1 MSFDFSWAWFADVLG
16 AFCLILGSVFIFI
29 AAIGMLR
36 YPDLLSRQHVATK
49 PQVFSLMMFLLGVIL
64 LVRETAVT
72 WTLLLVIA
80 FQLVSS
86 PISAHMLSRAGYRTG
101 RVLPQ
106 ELLLDEL
113 GEDLRSGTDEHLT
126 DPAQPVDTKFT
137 ELQLDR
143 LIREKTNK
151 FARENSRQGRLQRE
165 ESPEKDGQQEGLP
178 QETLP
183 QETLQKEWL
192 RRGGLQKFA
201 ESSAASSQQ
210 SPRK

>member
-16 AFCLILGSVFIFI
+16 GFCLILGSVFIFI

-113 GEDLRSGTDEHLT
+113 GEDLRSGTDEYLT
-126 DPAQPVDTKFT
+126 DPAQSVGTKFT

-143 LIREKTNK
+143 LIRKKRSE
-151 FARENSRQGRLQRE
+151 FSRENSRHDRLQRE
-165 ESPEKDGQQEGLP
+165 ESAEKDGQQEGLP
-178 QETLP
+178 QETLS
-183 QETLQKEWL
+183 QEWL